1 MKINERNITVIEKIL
16 ISIIVILTLF
26 PIGYS
31 FYNILILLPCSILL
45 LFYSNYEPKKILL
58 ALFLIAL
65 LIIISISNMDMEMKN
80 IILFVFIF
88 QSVSRLT
95 NIQTF
100 FSKILIFAL
109 YFLFFTAIIQRL
121 FPNPIWFGLAE
132 NPNHLH
138 MLKVGYSSYSTVGNS
153 THAAYITLLIGTYL
167 LYIAK
172 KGMFYFFLTI
182 ISLVLFANKM
192 SMLIFTSLYFLNYL
206 VISKPS
212 KKLIAIVLF
221 SIISFALWFF
231 VFEKYY
237 LSWTSTD
244 VSNIHTINHRT
255 NLFQS
260 LLTEA
265 SNISFWLKGNPK
277 YIENFA
283 LPFDSGL
290 MLLSFRYGIIFTVL
304 LYLFFFL
311 RIGLV
316 NIYMFLT
323 IITPSLTQVSFYN
336 SQFLIF
342 IAIIISSTYKDYPNT
357 SSKPSNIK
365 LLANKND

>member
-1 MKINERNITVIEKIL
+1 MKINEKKITGIEKIL
-16 ISIIVILTLF
+16 ISIIVILTLS

-45 LFYSNYEPKKILL
+45 LFYSKYEFKKLLL
-58 ALFLIAL
+58 ALLLISS

-80 IILFVFIF
+80 IILFIFIF
-88 QSVSRLT
+88 QSVSKLNNT
-95 NIQTF
+95 QEYL
-100 FSKILIFAL
+100 SKILVFAL

-121 FPNPIWFGLAE
+121 FPNPIWFSLAE

-138 MLKVGYSSYSTVGNS
+138 MLKVGYSSYSTIGNS

-172 KGMFYFFLTI
+172 KGILYFFLTI

-192 SMLIFTSLYFLNYL
+192 SILIFTSLYFLNYL
-206 VISKPS
+206 VVSKPS
-212 KKLIAIVLF
+212 KKIMATLLF
-221 SIISFALWFF
+221 SVIFFALWFF

-237 LSWTSTD
+237 ISWSSTD

-255 NLFQS
+255 NLFKN
-260 LLTEA
+260 LLTES
-265 SNISFWLKGNPK
+265 SNISFWFRGNPK

-283 LPFDSGL
+283 LPFDSAL
-290 MLLSFRYGIIFTVL
+290 MLLSFRYGIIFTTL
-304 LYLFFFL
+304 LYLFFFI

-323 IITPSLTQVSFYN
+323 IVTPSLTQVSFYN

-342 IAIIISSTYKDYPNT
+342 IAII
-357 SSKPSNIK
+357 
-365 LLANKND
+365 